1 MLPFI
6 VIGLT
11 SGAVYAL
18 AGLGLVLTYTTSGV
32 FNFAHGA
39 LATVSAFVFYSLFVG
54 SHWAWPLAA
63 AVSIVVVG
71 PLMGLALE
79 LLARRIQTTTL
90 VLQVASTVGLLL
102 AIEAGVALIYG
113 TETVRTV
120 PTFLGTGS
128 FKVFGASVQVSQLVT
143 FLFVVVVT
151 VVLTGFLRYSRRG
164 VSMRAVVYNP
174 ELLDIAGTSPAA
186 TRRLAWIIGVTL
198 AAASGVLFAPV
209 LSLDP
214 VQLTLLVVA
223 AYGAAAIGAF
233 RSLPMTLVGGLFIG
247 VLASLCTNWF
257 TTGLLAGLPP
267 SLPFVVLFGV
277 LLLFPRRYLVLKS
290 FTVPRSRPS
299 WTAPASLQLAMAV
312 ALLVFLALV
321 PGFAGIHLTD
331 WTTFLAMS
339 TVFMSLSLLVH
350 TSGQVSLC
358 QVSFVAIGA
367 AAFSHLT
374 SGSHVPW
381 FIALALV
388 GLVAVPIGV
397 LLAIPAIRLSG
408 LYLALAT
415 FGFGILLQGMFYT
428 QHYMFGIDGIGLT
441 EPRPSIATSD
451 KSYYLLVLA
460 LATACAVFAISLN
473 RSRLGRLLRG
483 ASDSPRAL
491 ETSGTSVTM
500 TRLLVFS
507 ICAFMAAV
515 GGALAAAGQTTVS
528 ADSYQPIL
536 SLTYFAAIVVVGR
549 AGPWNAVLAA
559 AGLFLI
565 PSYVLG
571 GTITTWLQLL
581 FGLAAIGYAITP
593 AGWHGVPSALQR
605 AIDSAFGRLRIP
617 VPTLIRRP
625 AANAGTVM
633 PRMDGGLGVESVE
646 VRFGGLVAL
655 DRVTLKAEPRTITG
669 LIGPNGAGKTT
680 TFNACTGLTRPAG
693 GRVRIAGVDV
703 SRLGPSARA
712 RRGIGRTFQQPEL
725 LDTLSVRDNVEAGAE
740 GALAGANPLTQFLAK
755 PGQRAQVRAS
765 ADRAMELC
773 GISDLGEMP
782 AMSLSSSQRRLVEL
796 ARCLAGRFGLLLL
809 DEPSS
814 GLDRTEATRF
824 GQVLRQVVAERGVGV
839 LLVEHDMSL
848 VLELCQH
855 VYVLD
860 FGELIFEGSPQEIIA
875 SPIVRAAYLGD
886 VKVEAAVDPTH
897 TLGEAETERRVPPG
911 STTPTVA

>member
-1 MLPFI
+1 VLPFI

-18 AGLGLVLTYTTSGV
+18 AGLGLVLTYKTSGV

-39 LATVSAFVFYSLFVG
+39 LATVSAFVFYSLFV
-54 SHWAWPLAA
+54 SSQWAWPLAA
-63 AVSIVVVG
+63 AVSIMLVG
-71 PLMGLALE
+71 PVMGLTLE

-90 VLQVASTVGLLL
+90 TLQVASTVALLL

-128 FKVFGASVQVSQLVT
+128 FTVLGASVEVSQLVT

-151 VVLTGFLRYSRRG
+151 AGLTGFLRYSRRG
-164 VSMRAVVYNP
+164 VSMRAVVDNP
-174 ELLDIAGTSPAA
+174 ELLDLAGTSPAA
-186 TRRLAWIIGVTL
+186 TRRLAWVIGVTL

-214 VQLTLLVVA
+214 VQLTLLVIA

-247 VLASLCTNWF
+247 VLASLCTKWF
-257 TTGLLAGLPP
+257 TTGLLVGLPP

-277 LLLFPRRYLVLKS
+277 LLLFPRRYLVFKS
-290 FTVPRSRPS
+290 FTVPQSRRS
-299 WTAPASLQLAMAV
+299 WWAPASLQLGMAL

-367 AAFSHLT
+367 TAFSHLT
-374 SGSHVPW
+374 SGGHVPW
-381 FIALALV
+381 FIALGLA
-388 GLVAVPIGV
+388 GLVAMPIGA

-428 QHYMFGIDGIGLT
+428 QHYMFGVNGIGLT

-451 KSYYLLVLA
+451 KSYYLLVLV
-460 LATACAVFAISLN
+460 LAVACAIFVIWLN
-473 RSRLGRLLRG
+473 RSRLGRLVRG
-483 ASDSPRAL
+483 AADSPLAL
-491 ETSGTSVTM
+491 QTSGASVSV
-500 TRLLVFS
+500 TRLLVFC

-549 AGPWNAVLAA
+549 AAPWNAVLAA

-565 PSYVLG
+565 PSYISGATV
-571 GTITTWLQLL
+571 TTWLQLL
-581 FGLAAIGYAITP
+581 FGLAAIAYAITP
-593 AGWHGVPSALQR
+593 SRWHDVPILAQQVIDNTLGRIRIPLPALGRRPVAAGR
-605 AIDSAFGRLRIP
+605 AVSRMAGGLRIE
-617 VPTLIRRP
+617 
-625 AANAGTVM
+625 
-633 PRMDGGLGVESVE
+633 DFE

-655 DRVTLKAEPRTITG
+655 DRVTLKGEPGKIIG

-680 TFNACTGLTRPAG
+680 TLNACTGLVRAAA
-693 GRVRIAGVDV
+693 GRVRIAGADV
-703 SRLGPSARA
+703 SRLGPAARA
-712 RRGIGRTFQQPEL
+712 RRGVGRTFQQPEL
-725 LDTLSVRDNVEAGAE
+725 FDTVTVRENVEAGAE
-740 GALAGANPLTQFLAK
+740 GPLAGANPLTQVVSKL
-755 PGQRAQVRAS
+755 GQRAQVHAS
-765 ADRAMELC
+765 AQRAMELC
-773 GISDLGEMP
+773 GISYLADTP
-782 AMSLSSSQRRLVEL
+782 ATTLSAGQRRLVEL
-796 ARCLAGRFGLLLL
+796 ARCLAGPFDLLLL

-814 GLDRTEATRF
+814 GLDRAETTRF
-824 GQVLRQVVAERGVGV
+824 AEILRTVVAERGVGI

-848 VLELCQH
+848 VLEMCQY

-860 FGELIFEGSPQEIIA
+860 FGELIFEGTPQEIVA
-875 SPIVRAAYLGD
+875 SPIVQAAYLGD
-886 VKVEAAVDPTH
+886 VNVEAALDPSRKI
-897 TLGEAETERRVPPG
+897 EE
-911 STTPTVA
+911 VA

>member
-1 MLPFI
+1 MVPFI
-6 VIGLT
+6 VIGLS

-18 AGLGLVLTYTTSGV
+18 AGLGMVLTYTTSGV

-54 SHWAWPLAA
+54 NHWAWPLAA
-63 AVSIVVVG
+63 AVSIVVIG
-71 PLMGLALE
+71 PLMGVTLE

-90 VLQVASTVGLLL
+90 ALQVASTVGLLL

-120 PTFLGTGS
+120 PTFLGVGS
-128 FKVFGASVQVSQLVT
+128 FKLFGTSVQISQLVT
-143 FLFVVVVT
+143 FLFAVGVT
-151 VVLTGFLRYSRRG
+151 MVLTGFLHYARRG
-164 VSMRAVVYNP
+164 VSMRAVVDNP
-174 ELLDIAGTSPAA
+174 ELLDIAGTSPVA

-214 VQLTLLVVA
+214 IQLTLLVVA

-233 RSLPMTLVGGLFIG
+233 RSLPMTLAGGLFIG
-247 VLASLCTNWF
+247 VLASLSTKWF

-277 LLLFPRRYLVLKS
+277 LLVFPRRYLMFRSLA
-290 FTVPRSRPS
+290 VPRSRPS
-299 WTAPASLQLAMAV
+299 WTAPASTQLAIAAV
-312 ALLVFLALV
+312 LIVFLSLV

-331 WTTFLAMS
+331 WTTFVAMS
-339 TVFMSLSLLVH
+339 TVFMSLSLLVQ

-358 QVSFVAIGA
+358 QVSFAAIGA
-367 AAFSHLT
+367 AGLSHFA

-381 FIALALV
+381 LIALALA
-388 GLVAVPIGV
+388 GLVAVPIGA

-415 FGFGILLQGMFYT
+415 FGFGILLQEMFYT
-428 QHYMFGIDGIGLT
+428 QHYMFGINGIGLT
-441 EPRPSIATSD
+441 EPRPGIATSD
-451 KSYYLLVLA
+451 KSYYLLVLV
-460 LATACAVFAISLN
+460 LAVACGIFVISLN
-473 RSRLGRLLRG
+473 HSRLGRLLRG
-483 ASDSPRAL
+483 ASDSPVAL
-491 ETSGTSVTM
+491 ETSGTSVRV
-500 TRLLVFS
+500 TRLLVF
-507 ICAFMAAV
+507 CVAAFMAAV

-549 AGPWNAVLAA
+549 ASPWNAVLAA

-565 PSYVLG
+565 PSYISAGAV
-571 GTITTWLQLL
+571 TTWLQLL

-593 AGWHGVPSALQR
+593 ARWHGVPSAVQR
-605 AIDSAFGRLRIP
+605 ATDVAFAWIRLPAR
-617 VPTLIRRP
+617 TRRRRP
-625 AANAGTVM
+625 VAGVASAV
-633 PRMDGGLGVESVE
+633 PGMDGGLRVEGVE

-655 DRVTLKAEPRTITG
+655 DRVTLKAEPGRITG

-680 TFNACTGLTRPAG
+680 TFNACTGLIRPAK
-693 GRVRIAGVDV
+693 GRVRIAGTDV
-703 SRLGPSARA
+703 SRSGPAARA

-725 LDTLSVRDNVEAGAE
+725 FDTLSVRDNVEAGAE
-740 GALAGANPLTQFLAK
+740 GSLAGANPVAHFLAK

-765 ADRAMELC
+765 AQRAMDLC
-773 GISDLGEMP
+773 GISHL
-782 AMSLSSSQRRLVEL
+782 ANTQAVFLSTGQRRLVEL
-796 ARCLAGRFGLLLL
+796 ARCLAGPFGLLLL

-824 GQVLRQVVAERGVGV
+824 GQILRNVVAERGVGV
-839 LLVEHDMSL
+839 LLVEHDVAL
-848 VLELCQH
+848 VLEICQH

-860 FGELIFEGSPQEIIA
+860 FGELIFDGSPQEILA
-875 SPIVRAAYLGD
+875 SPIVQAAYLGD
-886 VKVEAAVDPTH
+886 ATVEASLEPSHKIEELT
-897 TLGEAETERRVPPG
+897 
-911 STTPTVA
+911 

>member
-1 MLPFI
+1 VLPFI

-18 AGLGLVLTYTTSGV
+18 AGLGLVLTYKTSGV

-39 LATVSAFVFYSLFVG
+39 LATVSAFVFYSLFV
-54 SHWAWPLAA
+54 SNHWAWPVAA

-79 LLARRIQTTTL
+79 MLARRIQTTTL
-90 VLQVASTVGLLL
+90 ALQVASTVGLLL
-102 AIEAGVALIYG
+102 AIEAAVALIYG

-128 FKVFGASVQVSQLVT
+128 FKVFGTSVQISQLVT

-151 VVLTGFLRYSRRG
+151 AILTGFLRFSRRG
-164 VSMRAVVYNP
+164 TSMRAVVDNP
-174 ELLDIAGTSPAA
+174 ELLDVAGTSPVA

-214 VQLTLLVVA
+214 IQLTLLVVA

-233 RSLPMTLVGGLFIG
+233 RSLPMTLVGGLSIG
-247 VLASLCTNWF
+247 VLASLSTKWF

-277 LLLFPRRYLVLKS
+277 LLLFPRRYLVFKS

-299 WTAPASLQLAMAV
+299 WPAPASMQLAMAAV
-312 ALLVFLALV
+312 LVVFLSLV

-331 WTTFLAMS
+331 WTTFVAMS

-358 QVSFVAIGA
+358 QVSFAAIGA
-367 AAFSHLT
+367 AALSHFA

-381 FIALALV
+381 LIALALA
-388 GLVAVPIGV
+388 GLVAVPIGA
-397 LLAIPAIRLSG
+397 LLAIPAIRLGG

-415 FGFGILLQGMFYT
+415 FGFGILMQGMFYA
-428 QHYMFGIDGIGLT
+428 QHFMFGINGIGLT

-451 KSYYLLVLA
+451 KSYYLLVLV
-460 LATACAVFAISLN
+460 LAVACAIFVISVN

-483 ASDSPRAL
+483 ASDSQVAL
-491 ETSGTSVTM
+491 QTSGTSVSV
-500 TRLLVFS
+500 TRLLVFCIS
-507 ICAFMAAV
+507 AFVAAV
-515 GGALAAAGQTTVS
+515 GGALAAAGQTTAS

-536 SLTYFAAIVVVGR
+536 SLTYFATIVVVGQ
-549 AGPWNAVLAA
+549 AAPWNAVLAA

-565 PSYVLG
+565 PSYISGPTV
-571 GTITTWLQLL
+571 TTWLQLL

-593 AGWHGVPSALQR
+593 ARWHGVPSAVQR
-605 AIDSAFGRLRIP
+605 AIDKAFGRIRIP
-617 VPTLIRRP
+617 IPILGRRP
-625 AANAGTVM
+625 VAGAGPAM
-633 PRMDGGLGVESVE
+633 RRIDGGLRVEGVK

-655 DRVTLKAEPRTITG
+655 DRVTLEAEPGTITG

-680 TFNACTGLTRPAG
+680 TFNACTGLIRPAK
-693 GRVRIAGVDV
+693 GRVRIGGTDV
-703 SRLGPSARA
+703 SRLGPAARA
-712 RRGIGRTFQQPEL
+712 RRGIGRTFQETEL
-725 LDTLSVRDNVEAGAE
+725 FDTLSVHDNVEAGAE
-740 GALAGANPLTQFLAK
+740 GSLAGANPVTQVLAK
-755 PGQRAQVRAS
+755 PGQRAQVRAT
-765 ADRAMELC
+765 AQRAMDLC
-773 GISDLGEMP
+773 GISHLADAP
-782 AMSLSSSQRRLVEL
+782 ALSLSTSQRRLVEL
-796 ARCLAGRFGLLLL
+796 ARCLAGPFGLLLL

-814 GLDRTEATRF
+814 GLDRTETTRF
-824 GQVLRQVVAERGVGV
+824 GQILRKVVAEQGVGI
-839 LLVEHDMSL
+839 LLVDHDMSL
-848 VLELCQH
+848 VLEICQH

-860 FGELIFEGSPQEIIA
+860 FGELIFEGSPKEIVA

-886 VKVEAAVDPTH
+886 AKAEVAVDPSH
-897 TLGEAETERRVPPG
+897 KIEEPA
-911 STTPTVA
+911 

>member
-1 MLPFI
+1 VLPFI

-18 AGLGLVLTYTTSGV
+18 AGLGLVLTYKTSGV

-54 SHWAWPLAA
+54 NHWAWPLAA
-63 AVSIVVVG
+63 AVSILVVG
-71 PLMGLALE
+71 PLMGLTLE

-90 VLQVASTVGLLL
+90 ALQVASTVGLLL
-102 AIEAGVALIYG
+102 AIEAGLALLYG
-113 TETVRTV
+113 TETVRTI

-128 FKVFGASVQVSQLVT
+128 FKVFGTSVQVSQLVT
-143 FLFVVVVT
+143 FLFVVSAT
-151 VVLTGFLRYSRRG
+151 VVLTGFLRFSRRG
-164 VSMRAVVYNP
+164 VSMRAVVDNP
-174 ELLDIAGTSPAA
+174 ELLDLAGTSPAA

-198 AAASGVLFAPV
+198 AATSGVLFAPV

-233 RSLPMTLVGGLFIG
+233 RSLPMTLLGGLLIG
-247 VLASLCTNWF
+247 VLASLCTKWF

-277 LLLFPRRYLVLKS
+277 LLLFPRRYLVFQS

-299 WTAPASLQLAMAV
+299 WTAPASMQLAMAV
-312 ALLVFLALV
+312 VLVVFLALV

-331 WTTFLAMS
+331 WTTFVAMS

-358 QVSFVAIGA
+358 QVSFIAIGA
-367 AAFSHLT
+367 AALSHFT

-381 FIALALV
+381 LIALALA
-388 GLVAVPIGV
+388 GLVAVPIGA

-415 FGFGILLQGMFYT
+415 FGFGILMQGMFYA
-428 QHYMFGIDGIGLT
+428 QHYMFGINGIGLT

-451 KSYYLLVLA
+451 KSYYLLVLV
-460 LATACAVFAISLN
+460 LAVACAIFVISLN

-483 ASDSPRAL
+483 ASDSPLAL
-491 ETSGTSVTM
+491 QTSGTSVSV
-500 TRLLVFS
+500 TRLLVF
-507 ICAFMAAV
+507 CVAAFMAAV

-549 AGPWNAVLAA
+549 GAPWNAVLAA
-559 AGLFLI
+559 AGLFLV
-565 PSYVLG
+565 PSYVSG
-571 GTITTWLQLL
+571 GTVTTWLQLL

-593 AGWHGVPSALQR
+593 ARWHGVPSRVQR
-605 AIDSAFGRLRIP
+605 AIDNAFGQIRIPSPTLVRRPVAAAGPATPQMAGGLRIE
-617 VPTLIRRP
+617 
-625 AANAGTVM
+625 G
-633 PRMDGGLGVESVE
+633 VE

-655 DRVTLKAEPRTITG
+655 DHVTLKAEPGSITG
-669 LIGPNGAGKTT
+669 LIGPNGGGKTT
-680 TFNACTGLTRPAG
+680 TFNACTGLIRPSE
-693 GRVRIAGVDV
+693 GRVRIAGADV
-703 SRLGPSARA
+703 SPLGPPARA
-712 RRGIGRTFQQPEL
+712 RRGIGRTFQQSEL
-725 LDTLSVRDNVEAGAE
+725 FETLNVRDNVEAGAE
-740 GALAGANPLTQFLAK
+740 GPLAGANPVTQFLSK
-755 PGQRAQVRAS
+755 PGQRTQVRAS
-765 ADRAMELC
+765 AQSAMALC
-773 GISDLGEMP
+773 GISHLADKP
-782 AMSLSSSQRRLVEL
+782 AASLSTGQRRLVEL
-796 ARCLAGRFGLLLL
+796 ARCLAGPFGLLLL

-814 GLDRTEATRF
+814 GLDRNETLRF
-824 GQVLRQVVAERGVGV
+824 GQILRKVVAERGVGI

-848 VLELCQH
+848 VLEICQH

-860 FGELIFEGSPQEIIA
+860 FGELIFEGSPQEIIG
-875 SPIVRAAYLGD
+875 SPVVRAAYLGD
-886 VKVEAAVDPTH
+886 ANVEAAVDPSH
-897 TLGEAETERRVPPG
+897 KIEELA
-911 STTPTVA
+911 